1 MHIHKDMVLTT
12 YLNSKFIQFHTH
24 QHIKIIET
32 KINEIE
38 NKHKSIKSSNL
49 VAAKMKSKSNK
60 HKHEKEKKIEMSE
73 GERNLPVRGRKAT
86 ERELVAR
93 DAAERE
99 RESHACAL
107 RGRERESWWCA
118 EREIALLR
126 RKRERELVVCFYG
139 RRNFNFF
146 FFW

>member
-1 MHIHKDMVLTT
+1 
-12 YLNSKFIQFHTH
+12 
-24 QHIKIIET
+24 
-32 KINEIE
+32 
-38 NKHKSIKSSNL
+38 
-49 VAAKMKSKSNK
+49 
-60 HKHEKEKKIEMSE
+60 MSE

-146 FFW
+146 FFCTKPQDNGGEKVCGMTIICLRPALDLLFLNDKGHRLVSTCLSPNLQNLNDKGRRIYLCAFITRHAAPE